1 MWSSGLKKR
10 QKLGKLSKP
19 LGTTTQVRGRTG
31 LCCRLWYQ
39 LAWTVN
45 SGVWASFKW
54 DLRLVILSPRLVKGE
69 HMTGCL
75 GPGSDWCVP
84 EFLCALLSMWWET
97 LKCGQYGVTIKGCLV
112 NWGYSYAGVLLAWV
126 SGGRE
131 MWGEAAVG
139 LDAGECSKWN
149 MAMCVKIS
157 IYAYS
162 NFKELIWAYLNSF
175 LTASKQRWLGAIYL
189 QELGKCFCRED
200 TKSKQ
205 G

>member
-1 MWSSGLKKR
+1 MVLDSSPHEFHPQSLCVSVWSSGLKKR

-139 LDAGECSKWN
+139 WGRKGLDEESAQNEIWQCVSKYQF
-149 MAMCVKIS
+149 MHIQ
-157 IYAYS
+157 I
-162 NFKELIWAYLNSF
+162 L
-175 LTASKQRWLGAIYL
+175 
-189 QELGKCFCRED
+189 
-200 TKSKQ
+200 KS
-205 G
+205 